1 MVKRGVL
8 ERTAAPRAHSRMIHH
23 TMAVLHPLSHEVDMD
38 EQNAP
43 RPTAVPRGVSEG
55 AHQRPGRKHMG
66 IATSDPT
73 YLPPVDN
80 PRAPASNRETHTP
93 RRKASLGKGG
103 SAQASGGTARTADT
117 SRRAVPRCRFAGAAA
132 SRASASR
139 AAIFLSLKKG
149 DPSSCPGMI
158 AHANACSSSCSS

>member
-1 MVKRGVL
+1 
-8 ERTAAPRAHSRMIHH
+8 
-23 TMAVLHPLSHEVDMD
+23 MD

-103 SAQASGGTARTADT
+103 SAQASGGTART
-117 SRRAVPRCRFAGAAA
+117 GAAA